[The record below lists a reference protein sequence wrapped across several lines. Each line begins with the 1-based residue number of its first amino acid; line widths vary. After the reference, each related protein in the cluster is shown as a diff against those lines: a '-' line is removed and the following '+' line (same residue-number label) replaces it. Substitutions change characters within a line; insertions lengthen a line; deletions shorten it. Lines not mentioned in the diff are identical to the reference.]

1 MLFRSSAV
9 ATTQDLRPCACTLK
23 IAGIFFASPNNLW
36 ETARFRNFYQNQA
49 AMQANIQTDDMDA
62 RIISALGADG
72 RRSYADVGAEVGLST
87 AAVHERV
94 KKLLDKGVI
103 RRFSISVDPERV
115 GLNFTAFVAI
125 RNDGGI
131 HCRDVAPRLRAMP
144 QVEELHS
151 VAGEYDFL
159 AKIRT
164 THARALED
172 VIYEIKAIAGVA
184 RTTSTVVLN
193 TEFEDRPLDLAWV
206 NAVKAD

>member
-1 MLFRSSAV
+1 
-9 ATTQDLRPCACTLK
+9 
-23 IAGIFFASPNNLW
+23 
-36 ETARFRNFYQNQA
+36 
-49 AMQANIQTDDMDA
+49 MQANIQTDDMDA
-62 RIISALGADG
+62 KIISALGADG
-72 RRSYADVGAEVGLST
+72 RRSYAEVGAEVGLST

-94 KKLLDKGVI
+94 KKMLDNGVI

-144 QVEELHS
+144 QVEDLHS

-172 VIYEIKAIAGVA
+172 VIYQIKAIEGVA

-193 TEFEDRPLDLAWV
+193 TEFEDRPLDLGWLSKHDKNV
-206 NAVKAD
+206 

>member
-1 MLFRSSAV
+1 MS
-9 ATTQDLRPCACTLK
+9 
-23 IAGIFFASPNNLW
+23 I
-36 ETARFRNFYQNQA
+36 FRNFYQNFIL
-49 AMQANIQTDDMDA
+49 MQANIQTDEMDA

-72 RRSYADVGAEVGLST
+72 RRSYGDVGAEVGLST

-94 KKLLDKGVI
+94 KKLVDKGVI
-103 RRFSISVDPERV
+103 RRFSISVDPDKV
-115 GLNFTAFVAI
+115 GLTFTAFVAI

-159 AKIRT
+159 AKVRT

-193 TEFEDRPLDLAWV
+193 TEFEDRPLDLAWMQV
-206 NAVKAD
+206 NK

>member
-1 MLFRSSAV
+1 
-9 ATTQDLRPCACTLK
+9 
-23 IAGIFFASPNNLW
+23 
-36 ETARFRNFYQNQA
+36 
-49 AMQANIQTDDMDA
+49 MQANIQTDDMDA

-125 RNDGGI
+125 RNDGGA
-131 HCRDVAPRLRAMP
+131 HCRDIAPRLRGIP

-151 VAGEYDFL
+151 VGGGPVSPATPGPP
-159 AKIRT
+159 
-164 THARALED
+164 HARGLKD
-172 VIYEIKAIAGVA
+172 VLSQKKAIPGVGRIWA
-184 RTTSTVVLN
+184 RKSCS
-193 TEFEDRPLDLAWV
+193 
-206 NAVKAD
+206 

>member
-1 MLFRSSAV
+1 
-9 ATTQDLRPCACTLK
+9 
-23 IAGIFFASPNNLW
+23 
-36 ETARFRNFYQNQA
+36 
-49 AMQANIQTDDMDA
+49 MQANIQTDDIDA

-94 KKLLDKGVI
+94 KKMLDKGVI

-159 AKIRT
+159 AKSAPRT
-164 THARALED
+164 RGRWKT
-172 VIYEIKAIAGVA
+172 
-184 RTTSTVVLN
+184 
-193 TEFEDRPLDLAWV
+193 
-206 NAVKAD
+206 

>member
-1 MLFRSSAV
+1 
-9 ATTQDLRPCACTLK
+9 
-23 IAGIFFASPNNLW
+23 
-36 ETARFRNFYQNQA
+36 
-49 AMQANIQTDDMDA
+49 MQANIQTDDMDA

-125 RNDGGI
+125 RNDGGV

-172 VIYEIKAIAGVA
+172 VIYEIKAIQGVA

-193 TEFEDRPLDLAWV
+193 TEFEDRPLQLPGDRAT
-206 NAVKAD
+206 

>member
-1 MLFRSSAV
+1 
-9 ATTQDLRPCACTLK
+9 
-23 IAGIFFASPNNLW
+23 
-36 ETARFRNFYQNQA
+36 
-49 AMQANIQTDDMDA
+49 MQANIQTDEMDA

-72 RRSYADVGAEVGLST
+72 RRSYAEVGAEEGLST

-94 KKLLDKGVI
+94 KKMLDKGVI

-172 VIYEIKAIAGVA
+172 VIYQIKAIEGVA

-193 TEFEDRPLDLAWV
+193 TEFEDRPLDLGWLSKHNKNV
-206 NAVKAD
+206 

>member
-1 MLFRSSAV
+1 
-9 ATTQDLRPCACTLK
+9 
-23 IAGIFFASPNNLW
+23 
-36 ETARFRNFYQNQA
+36 
-49 AMQANIQTDDMDA
+49 MQANIQTDDMDA

-131 HCRDVAPRLRAMP
+131 HCREVAPRLREMP
-144 QVEELHS
+144 EVQELHS

-172 VIYEIKAIAGVA
+172 VLYAIKSIPGVA

-193 TEFEDRPLDLAWV
+193 TEFEDRPLALQPPV
-206 NAVKAD
+206 P

>member
-1 MLFRSSAV
+1 MS
-9 ATTQDLRPCACTLK
+9 
-23 IAGIFFASPNNLW
+23 I
-36 ETARFRNFYQNQA
+36 FRNFYQNFIL
-49 AMQANIQTDDMDA
+49 MQANIQTDEMDA
-62 RIISALGADG
+62 RIISALGTDG
-72 RRSYADVGAEVGLST
+72 RRSYGDVGAEVGLST

-94 KKLLDKGVI
+94 KKLVDKGVI
-103 RRFSISVDPERV
+103 RRFSISVDPDKV
-115 GLNFTAFVAI
+115 GLTFTAFVAI

-159 AKIRT
+159 AKVRT

-193 TEFEDRPLDLAWV
+193 TEFEDRPLDLAWMQV
-206 NAVKAD
+206 NK

>member
-1 MLFRSSAV
+1 
-9 ATTQDLRPCACTLK
+9 
-23 IAGIFFASPNNLW
+23 
-36 ETARFRNFYQNQA
+36 
-49 AMQANIQTDDMDA
+49 MQANIQTDDMDA

-94 KKLLDKGVI
+94 KKMLDKGVI

-172 VIYEIKAIAGVA
+172 VIYQIKAIEGVA

-193 TEFEDRPLDLAWV
+193 TEFEDRPLDLGWLSKHDKNV
-206 NAVKAD
+206 

>member
-1 MLFRSSAV
+1 MRDDAV
-9 ATTQDLRPCACTLK
+9 TYVDIGT
-23 IAGIFFASPNNLW
+23 
-36 ETARFRNFYQNQA
+36 
-49 AMQANIQTDDMDA
+49 
-62 RIISALGADG
+62 
-72 RRSYADVGAEVGLST
+72 EVGLST

-94 KKLLDKGVI
+94 KKMLEKGVI

-159 AKIRT
+159 AKVRT
-164 THARALED
+164 TTRARW
-172 VIYEIKAIAGVA
+172 K
-184 RTTSTVVLN
+184 T
-193 TEFEDRPLDLAWV
+193 
-206 NAVKAD
+206 

>member
-1 MLFRSSAV
+1 
-9 ATTQDLRPCACTLK
+9 
-23 IAGIFFASPNNLW
+23 
-36 ETARFRNFYQNQA
+36 
-49 AMQANIQTDDMDA
+49 MQANIQTDSLDA

-72 RRSYADVGAEVGLST
+72 RRSYAEVGAEVGLST

-94 KKLLDKGVI
+94 KKMLDKGVI

-172 VIYEIKAIAGVA
+172 VIYQIKAIEGVA

-193 TEFEDRPLDLAWV
+193 TEFEDRPLDLGWMGSDKV
-206 NAVKAD
+206 GR

>member
-1 MLFRSSAV
+1 M
-9 ATTQDLRPCACTLK
+9 T
-23 IAGIFFASPNNLW
+23 
-36 ETARFRNFYQNQA
+36 
-49 AMQANIQTDDMDA
+49 QANIQIDDVDS
-62 RIISALGADG
+62 RIISVLAADG
-72 RRSYADVGAEVGLST
+72 RRSYADIGAEVGLST

-94 KKLLDKGVI
+94 KKMLEKGVI

-131 HCRDVAPRLRAMP
+131 HCRDVAPRLLAMP

-159 AKIRT
+159 AKVRT

-172 VIYEIKAIAGVA
+172 VIYQIKAIQGVA

-193 TEFEDRPLDLAWV
+193 TEFEDRPLDLGWLNGKV
-206 NAVKAD
+206 D

>member
-1 MLFRSSAV
+1 
-9 ATTQDLRPCACTLK
+9 
-23 IAGIFFASPNNLW
+23 
-36 ETARFRNFYQNQA
+36 
-49 AMQANIQTDDMDA
+49 MQANIQTDDTDA
-62 RIISALGADG
+62 RIISALGTDG
-72 RRSYADVGAEVGLST
+72 RRSYSDVGAEVGLST

-94 KKLLDKGVI
+94 KKMLDKGVI

-172 VIYEIKAIAGVA
+172 VIYQIKAIEGVA

-193 TEFEDRPLDLAWV
+193 TEFEDRPMNLGWMT
-206 NAVKAD
+206 ADKTAG

>member
-1 MLFRSSAV
+1 
-9 ATTQDLRPCACTLK
+9 
-23 IAGIFFASPNNLW
+23 
-36 ETARFRNFYQNQA
+36 
-49 AMQANIQTDDMDA
+49 MQANIQTDEMDA
-62 RIISALGADG
+62 KIISALGADG
-72 RRSYADVGAEVGLST
+72 RRSYAEVGAEVGLST

-94 KKLLDKGVI
+94 KKMLDKGVI

-172 VIYEIKAIAGVA
+172 VIYQIKAIEGVA

-193 TEFEDRPLDLAWV
+193 TEFEDRPLDLGWLA
-206 NAVKAD
+206 KTDKPTDTTTP

>member
-1 MLFRSSAV
+1 
-9 ATTQDLRPCACTLK
+9 
-23 IAGIFFASPNNLW
+23 
-36 ETARFRNFYQNQA
+36 
-49 AMQANIQTDDMDA
+49 MQANIQTDEIDTK
-62 RIISALGADG
+62 IISALGADG
-72 RRSYADVGAEVGLST
+72 RRSYAEVGAEVGLST

-94 KKLLDKGVI
+94 KKMLDKGVI

-172 VIYEIKAIAGVA
+172 VIYQIKAIEGVA

-193 TEFEDRPLDLAWV
+193 TEFEDRPLDLGWLSKHDKNV
-206 NAVKAD
+206 

>member
-1 MLFRSSAV
+1 
-9 ATTQDLRPCACTLK
+9 
-23 IAGIFFASPNNLW
+23 
-36 ETARFRNFYQNQA
+36 
-49 AMQANIQTDDMDA
+49 MQANIQTDDIDA

-94 KKLLDKGVI
+94 KKMLDKGVI
-103 RRFSISVDPERV
+103 RRFSISVAPERV

-172 VIYEIKAIAGVA
+172 VIYQIKAIEGVA

-193 TEFEDRPLDLAWV
+193 TEFEDRPLDLGWLSKHDKNV
-206 NAVKAD
+206 

>member
-1 MLFRSSAV
+1 MQVNL
-9 ATTQDLRPCACTLK
+9 QIDDL
-23 IAGIFFASPNNLW
+23 
-36 ETARFRNFYQNQA
+36 
-49 AMQANIQTDDMDA
+49 DA
-62 RIISALGADG
+62 RIISALSLDS

-94 KKLLDKGVI
+94 KKMMERGVI
-103 RRFSISVDPERV
+103 ERFALRIDPQRV

-131 HCRDVAPRLRAMP
+131 HCRDLAPRLREMSE
-144 QVEELHS
+144 VIELHS

-164 THARALED
+164 THARALEELL
-172 VIYEIKAIAGVA
+172 YQIKAIPGVA

-193 TEFEDRPLDLAWV
+193 TEFEDRP
-206 NAVKAD
+206 VKLPMRRP

>member
-1 MLFRSSAV
+1 
-9 ATTQDLRPCACTLK
+9 
-23 IAGIFFASPNNLW
+23 
-36 ETARFRNFYQNQA
+36 
-49 AMQANIQTDDMDA
+49 MQANIQTDDIDA

-94 KKLLDKGVI
+94 KKMLDKGVI

-172 VIYEIKAIAGVA
+172 VIYQIKAIEGVA

-193 TEFEDRPLDLAWV
+193 TEFEDRPLDLGWLS
-206 NAVKAD
+206 KTD

>member
-1 MLFRSSAV
+1 
-9 ATTQDLRPCACTLK
+9 
-23 IAGIFFASPNNLW
+23 
-36 ETARFRNFYQNQA
+36 
-49 AMQANIQTDDMDA
+49 MQANIQTDGTDA

-94 KKLLDKGVI
+94 KKMLDKGVI

-172 VIYEIKAIAGVA
+172 VIYQIKAIEGVA

-193 TEFEDRPLDLAWV
+193 TEFEDRPLDLGWLAK
-206 NAVKAD
+206 NDKATDTTTP

>member
-1 MLFRSSAV
+1 
-9 ATTQDLRPCACTLK
+9 
-23 IAGIFFASPNNLW
+23 
-36 ETARFRNFYQNQA
+36 
-49 AMQANIQTDDMDA
+49 MQANIQTDDMDA

-94 KKLLDKGVI
+94 KKMLDKGVI

-172 VIYEIKAIAGVA
+172 VIYQIKAIEGVA

-193 TEFEDRPLDLAWV
+193 TEFEDRPLDLGWLSK
-206 NAVKAD
+206 ND

>member
-1 MLFRSSAV
+1 
-9 ATTQDLRPCACTLK
+9 
-23 IAGIFFASPNNLW
+23 
-36 ETARFRNFYQNQA
+36 
-49 AMQANIQTDDMDA
+49 MQANIQTDDMDA

-94 KKLLDKGVI
+94 KKMLDKGVI

-172 VIYEIKAIAGVA
+172 VIYQIKAIEGVA

-193 TEFEDRPLDLAWV
+193 TEFEDRPLDLGWLA
-206 NAVKAD
+206 KTDKTTDSTTP